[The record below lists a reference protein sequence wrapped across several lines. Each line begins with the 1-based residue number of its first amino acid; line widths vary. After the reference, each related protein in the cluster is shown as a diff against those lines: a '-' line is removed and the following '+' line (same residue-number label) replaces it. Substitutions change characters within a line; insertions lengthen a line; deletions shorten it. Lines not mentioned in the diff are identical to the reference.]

1 MTKRD
6 DLDLEYFRNRLLD
19 EKQRLEKEIE
29 GVSAET
35 RALSDSAEGAEDSG
49 DVAELDAQ
57 NAIDQRLLEDLKRQL
72 AEVENALKKIEEGSY
87 GICEKTGKPIPVE
100 RLEAYPA
107 ARTLADIDA

>member
-1 MTKRD
+1 MAQRS
-6 DLDLEYFRNRLLD
+6 DLDLEHFKTLLLA
-19 EKQRLEKEIE
+19 EKERLEREIE
-29 GVSAET
+29 SVAADT
-35 RALSDSAEGAEDSG
+35 RALDASAEGAEDTA

-72 AEVENALKKIEEGSY
+72 EEVEQALKRIEDGSY

-107 ARTLADIDA
+107 ARTVVDA